1 MRDSLPTKEE
11 MDRLK
16 ELREKRSV
24 IDQEIKRILGID
36 GERDRPWM
44 NCLRCGYTWQARST
58 NKIPGRCG
66 KCLSQYWNKEYIVT
80 SEKMPR
86 ARFWKDRRPRHHYK
100 KPSPPVLSPPP
111 SFGEVAD
118 QINAVSNRII
128 DRWAEEENPLPPA
141 ETELA
146 RAIQEPVTEETPSEE
161 VTE

>member
-44 NCLRCGYTWQARST
+44 NCLRCGYTWQARGT

-66 KCLSQYWNKEYIVT
+66 KCLSQYWNKEYTVT

-100 KPSPPVLSPPP
+100 KPSPAVLSPPP
-111 SFGEVAD
+111 SMDDVPDVGSVL
-118 QINAVSNRII
+118 NRVV
-128 DRWAEEENPLPPA
+128 DRWAEEEAPRPPA

-146 RAIQEPVTEETPSEE
+146 RARVEEPATEEAPSEE